1 MLNKTRSLNAQTGR
15 FFVDISNLFCKLGL
29 SSIENYSQTVIN
41 STIFEILHSNDLLQD
56 GILHL
61 YEKKLSINQVKVVVA
76 QNV

>member
-29 SSIENYSQTVIN
+29 SSIENYSQTI
-41 STIFEILHSNDLLQD
+41 NDLLQD

-61 YEKKLSINQVKVVVA
+61 YGMKLSINQVKVVVA